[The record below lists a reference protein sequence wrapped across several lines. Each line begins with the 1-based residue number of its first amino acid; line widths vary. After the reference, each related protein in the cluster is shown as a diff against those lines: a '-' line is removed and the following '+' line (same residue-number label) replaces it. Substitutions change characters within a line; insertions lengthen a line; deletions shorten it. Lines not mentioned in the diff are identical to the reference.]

1 MISGRGRGH
10 MLQSNQAHVPQLPSL
25 RAATAEAGAP
35 RACAPQEKQPQRE
48 ARAPQRRVALAHRN

>member
-1 MISGRGRGH
+1 